1 MQVRDCYTQDPRSV
15 TSVRDYADPSSDRPA
30 RRWLCDIIG
39 KIQHY
44 GHSLG
49 KRDKL
54 QLFLCLAA
62 RYVALMSLDLL
73 IIPRVLLLNAL
84 KEIGCFIGLL
94 VPWPLVRPR

>member
-1 MQVRDCYTQDPRSV
+1 MQVKDCYTQDPRSV

-30 RRWLCDIIG
+30 RRWLCDFIG

-62 RYVALMSLDLL
+62 RYAISVMNSVFIFYLKRTISH
-73 IIPRVLLLNAL
+73 VLNSGTECCTEL
-84 KEIGCFIGLL
+84 FS
-94 VPWPLVRPR
+94 R